1 MSHVPELDSIVA
13 AISQRQRFVVA
24 SHARPDGDSL
34 GSELAMALALQDLG
48 KDVRVVNHDP
58 APSYLASFPAAAEV
72 EVRDTVDG
80 TFDAA
85 IVLEC
90 GALGRTEVSGL
101 DRYFVINI
109 DHHVGNTMYGDLN
122 WFDATAAACGEMV
135 FDVLQGL
142 GVTLTPAIATHLY
155 VAILTDT
162 GSFRHSSITAR
173 TFGICATLAEV
184 GVAPAEVADRVYQ
197 NSSVGKLRLTGTL
210 LDAMDL
216 VDGGHVAVLHVD
228 DRILEQTGCAPDDLE
243 GLINMPL
250 AAQSIK
256 AVVMFKEVD
265 RQLRVSLRSKGAV
278 DVRAVATLHGGGGHK
293 NAAGFSIPEPD
304 ESSRPG
310 VIAAVITAV
319 EGIA

>member
-1 MSHVPELDSIVA
+1 MSHIPELDSIVT
-13 AISQRQRFVVA
+13 AISQRQRFVVV

-34 GSELAMALALQDLG
+34 GSELAMALALRGLG
-48 KDVRVVNHDP
+48 KNVRVVNRDP
-58 APSYLASFPAAAEV
+58 VPPYLASFPGVADV

-90 GALGRTEVSGL
+90 GSLGRTEVSGL

-109 DHHVGNTMYGDLN
+109 DHHVGNTMYGNLN

-135 FDVLQGL
+135 FDVLRGL
-142 GVTLTPAIATHLY
+142 GVSLTPAIATHLY

-162 GSFRHSSITAR
+162 GSFRHSSITTR
-173 TFGICATLAEV
+173 TFSICAALAEA

-197 NSSVGKLRLTGTL
+197 NSSVGKLRLTGAL

-216 VDGGHVAVLHVD
+216 VGGGHVAVLNVN
-228 DRILEQTGCAPDDLE
+228 DRILDTTGCAPDDLE

-256 AVVMFKEVD
+256 AVVMFKEID
-265 RQLRVSLRSKGAV
+265 TQLRVSLRSKGAV
-278 DVRAVATLHGGGGHK
+278 DVRAVATRQGGGGHQ

-304 ESSRPG
+304 EASRFD
-310 VIAAVITAV
+310 VVAAVITAV
-319 EGIA
+319 EHVA

>member
-1 MSHVPELDSIVA
+1 MSDTPELDSIVA

-34 GSELAMALALQDLG
+34 GSELAMALALRDLG
-48 KDVRVVNHDP
+48 KEVRVVNHDP
-58 APSYLASFPAAAEV
+58 APPYLASFPAVADV

-90 GALGRTEVSGL
+90 GSLGRTEVTGL

-135 FDVLQGL
+135 FDVLEGL
-142 GVTLTPAIATHLY
+142 GAMLTPAIATYLY

-173 TFGICATLAEV
+173 TFGICAALAES
-184 GVAPAEVADRVYQ
+184 GVAPADVADRVYQ

-210 LDAMDL
+210 LDAME
-216 VDGGHVAVLHVD
+216 VVGGGHVAVLNVD
-228 DRILEQTGCAPDDLE
+228 DQILERTGCAPDDLE

-256 AVVMFKEVD
+256 AVVMFKAVD
-265 RQLRVSLRSKGAV
+265 GQLRVSLRSKAAV
-278 DVRAVATLHGGGGHK
+278 DVRAVATRHGGGGHQ

-304 ESSRPG
+304 KASRPE
-310 VIAAVITAV
+310 VVAAVITAV
-319 EGIA
+319 ERAA

>member
-1 MSHVPELDSIVA
+1 M
-13 AISQRQRFVVA
+13 
-24 SHARPDGDSL
+24 
-34 GSELAMALALQDLG
+34 G
-48 KDVRVVNHDP
+48 KDVRVVNHDQ
-58 APSYLASFPAAAEV
+58 APSYLASFPAATEV
-72 EVRDTVDG
+72 EVADTIDD

-90 GALGRTEVSGL
+90 GSLGRTEISGL
-101 DRYFVINI
+101 DRSFVINI

-142 GVTLTPAIATHLY
+142 GATLTPAIATHLY

-162 GSFRHSSITAR
+162 GSFRHSTITTR
-173 TFGICATLAEV
+173 TFGICAALTEA
-184 GVAPAEVADRVYQ
+184 GVAPTEVADRVYQ

-216 VDGGHVAVLHVD
+216 VGGDRVAVLYVD
-228 DRILEQTGCAPDDLE
+228 DRILKRTGSAPDDLE

-250 AAQSIK
+250 AAQSIQ

-265 RQLRVSLRSKGAV
+265 KQLRVSLRSKV
-278 DVRAVATLHGGGGHK
+278 SVNVRAVATLYGGGGHK
-293 NAAGFSIPEPD
+293 NAAGFAILEPD

-319 EGIA
+319 ESVA